1 MRNMF
6 GYLAYLL
13 VGVVS
18 GIISWVVTGGIG
30 YLTDSMEFL
39 MLSILFINLLN
50 WLYKNGKESSDDK
63 R

>member
-1 MRNMF
+1 MRNIF

-13 VGVVS
+13 VAVVS

-39 MLSILFINLLN
+39 MLSVLFINILN
-50 WLYKNGKESSDDK
+50 WLCRKGD
-63 R
+63 